1 MSSSAGAQPAFA
13 GAGADAGA
21 GFAGAGPGGAGS
33 GLRLAEP
40 SLLQQVGAIARR
52 SVVRTF
58 RQRALLVFPLVF
70 PLILFAINGSA
81 LSAARKIHGFPD
93 VSYRDFALAVP
104 FIQGALFV
112 AVSAGTDLARDIQSG
127 FFDRL
132 ALTPLRGSALLA
144 GQLGGAVVVA
154 CVQSLVY
161 LLVGIATGVGI
172 ASGFGGALVLLALS
186 ILIAF
191 GFAGLGALIALRLGT
206 GEAVQGFFPLLFV
219 TVFLSSS
226 SLPRNLIKADW
237 FKEVATYNPV
247 SYLIEGIRSLIITG
261 WDGQALALGFGFA
274 LLLSVLTL
282 SFAGAAMKNRLVRT

>member
-13 GAGADAGA
+13 GAGG
-21 GFAGAGPGGAGS
+21 GFGGAGPRGAGS

-40 SLLQQVGAIARR
+40 SLFQQVAAIARR
-52 SVVRTF
+52 SVMRTF
-58 RQRALLVFPLVF
+58 RQRALLVFPLIF

-81 LSAARKIHGFPD
+81 LSAARKIHGFPN

-161 LLVGIATGVGI
+161 LVVGLATGRGI
-172 ASGFGGALVLLALS
+172 ASGFGGA
-186 ILIAF
+186 
-191 GFAGLGALIALRLGT
+191 
-206 GEAVQGFFPLLFV
+206 P
-219 TVFLSSS
+219 
-226 SLPRNLIKADW
+226 PPPPP
-237 FKEVATYNPV
+237 AT
-247 SYLIEGIRSLIITG
+247 
-261 WDGQALALGFGFA
+261 
-274 LLLSVLTL
+274 
-282 SFAGAAMKNRLVRT
+282 

>member
-1 MSSSAGAQPAFA
+1 MSSSSVPALAGAT
-13 GAGADAGA
+13 
-21 GFAGAGPGGAGS
+21 GGASPGS
-33 GLRLAEP
+33 IALSPP
-40 SLLQQVGAIARR
+40 SLLEQVGAIARR
-52 SVVRTF
+52 SVMRTF

-70 PLILFAINGSA
+70 PLILFAINGSS

-112 AVSAGTDLARDIQSG
+112 AVTAGTDLARDIQSG

-144 GQLGGAVVVA
+144 GQLGGAAVVA
-154 CVQSLVY
+154 CVQSVVY

-172 ASGFGGALVLLALS
+172 ASGVGGAFVLLALS

-226 SLPRNLIKADW
+226 SLPRNLIKTGW

-261 WDGQALALGFGFA
+261 WDG
-274 LLLSVLTL
+274 
-282 SFAGAAMKNRLVRT
+282 

>member
-1 MSSSAGAQPAFA
+1 MSSSSGAAALGVA
-13 GAGADAGA
+13 GAGAGGGSAGIVLT
-21 GFAGAGPGGAGS
+21 P
-33 GLRLAEP
+33 P
-40 SLLQQVGAIARR
+40 SLIEQVGAIARR
-52 SVVRTF
+52 SVMRTF

-70 PLILFAINGSA
+70 PLILFAINGSS

-112 AVSAGTDLARDIQSG
+112 AVTAGTDLARDIQSG

-132 ALTPLRGSALLA
+132 ALTPLRGSALLV
-144 GQLGGAVVVA
+144 GQLGGAAVVA
-154 CVQSLVY
+154 CVQSVVY

-172 ASGFGGALVLLALS
+172 KSGVGGALVLLVLS

-191 GFAGLGALIALRLGT
+191 GFAGLGALIALRFGT
-206 GEAVQGFFPLLFV
+206 GEAVQGIFPLLFV

-226 SLPRNLIKADW
+226 SLPRNVIKTDW
-237 FKEVATYNPV
+237 FREVATYNPV

-261 WDGQALALGFGFA
+261 WDAQALALGFGFA
-274 LLLSVLTL
+274 LALSTITL
-282 SFAGAAMKNRLVRT
+282 ALAGVAMKNRLVRT

>member
-1 MSSSAGAQPAFA
+1 MSSSSGVPAIAAA
-13 GAGADAGA
+13 GAGAGGGTA
-21 GFAGAGPGGAGS
+21 GFALTP
-33 GLRLAEP
+33 P
-40 SLLQQVGAIARR
+40 SLLEQVGAIARR
-52 SVVRTF
+52 SVMRTF

-70 PLILFAINGSA
+70 PLILFAINGSS
-81 LSAARKIHGFPD
+81 LSAARKIPGFPD

-112 AVSAGTDLARDIQSG
+112 AVTAGTDLARDIQSG

-144 GQLGGAVVVA
+144 GQLGGAAVVA
-154 CVQSLVY
+154 CVQSVVY
-161 LLVGIATGVGI
+161 LLVGLATGVGI
-172 ASGFGGALVLLALS
+172 KSGVGGALVLLVLS

-191 GFAGLGALIALRLGT
+191 GFAGLGALIALRFGS
-206 GEAVQGFFPLLFV
+206 GEAVQGIFPLLFV

-226 SLPRNLIKADW
+226 SLPRNAIKTDW
-237 FKEVATYNPV
+237 FREVATYNPV

-274 LLLSVLTL
+274 LALSTITL
-282 SFAGAAMKNRLVRT
+282 ALAGVAMKNRLVRT

>member
-1 MSSSAGAQPAFA
+1 MPASARPALA
-13 GAGADAGA
+13 A
-21 GFAGAGPGGAGS
+21 AGAGPVAPP
-33 GLRLAEP
+33 LRAP
-40 SLLQQVGAIARR
+40 SLLEQVGAVARR

-58 RQRALLVFPLVF
+58 RQRALLVFPLLF

-81 LSAARKIHGFPD
+81 LNAARKIPGFPD
-93 VSYRDFALAVP
+93 VSYRAFALAVP
-104 FIQGALFV
+104 FLQGALFV
-112 AVSAGTDLARDIQSG
+112 AITAGTDLARDIQSG

-154 CVQSLVY
+154 CVQSLCY

-191 GFAGLGALIALRLGT
+191 GFAGLGSLLALRFGT

-226 SLPRNLIKADW
+226 SLPRNLIKTEW

-261 WDGQALALGFGFA
+261 WDGRALALGFGFA
-274 LLLSVLTL
+274 LALSAITL

>member
-1 MSSSAGAQPAFA
+1 MSSSSGAALAAA
-13 GAGADAGA
+13 GAGASG
-21 GFAGAGPGGAGS
+21 GSPGIV
-33 GLRLAEP
+33 LTPP
-40 SLLQQVGAIARR
+40 SLLEQVGAIARR
-52 SVVRTF
+52 SVIRTF
-58 RQRALLVFPLVF
+58 RQRALLVFPIVF
-70 PLILFAINGSA
+70 PLILFAINGSS

-112 AVSAGTDLARDIQSG
+112 AVTAGTDLARDIQSG

-144 GQLGGAVVVA
+144 GQLGGAAVVA
-154 CVQSLVY
+154 CVQSIVY
-161 LLVGIATGVGI
+161 LLIGIATGVGI
-172 ASGFGGALVLLALS
+172 KSGVGGALVLLVLS

-191 GFAGLGALIALRLGT
+191 GFAGLGALIALRFGS
-206 GEAVQGFFPLLFV
+206 GEAVQGIFPLLFV

-226 SLPRNLIKADW
+226 SLPRNVIKTDW
-237 FKEVATYNPV
+237 FREVATYNPV

-274 LLLSVLTL
+274 LALSAITL
-282 SFAGAAMKNRLVRT
+282 ALSGIAMKNRLVRT

>member
-1 MSSSAGAQPAFA
+1 MGRGATGVATSTVATAAGGPPA
-13 GAGADAGA
+13 
-21 GFAGAGPGGAGS
+21 
-33 GLRLAEP
+33 LAEP
-40 SLLQQVGAIARR
+40 SLFEQVGAVARR

-58 RQRALLVFPLVF
+58 RQRALLVFPLIF
-70 PLILFAINGSA
+70 PLLLFAINGSA
-81 LSAARKIHGFPD
+81 LGAARKIKGFPD
-93 VSYRDFALAVP
+93 VSYRDFALAIP

-112 AVSAGTDLARDIQSG
+112 AVSAGTDLARDIESG
-127 FFDRL
+127 FFNRL

-161 LLVGIATGVGI
+161 LIVGLATGVGV

-191 GFAGLGALIALRLGT
+191 GFAGLGALLALRFGS

-226 SLPRNLIKADW
+226 NLPRNLIKTDW

-247 SYLIEGIRSLIITG
+247 SYLIEGVRSLIITG
-261 WDGQALALGFGFA
+261 WDGEALALGFGFA
-274 LLLSVLTL
+274 LALCVLTL